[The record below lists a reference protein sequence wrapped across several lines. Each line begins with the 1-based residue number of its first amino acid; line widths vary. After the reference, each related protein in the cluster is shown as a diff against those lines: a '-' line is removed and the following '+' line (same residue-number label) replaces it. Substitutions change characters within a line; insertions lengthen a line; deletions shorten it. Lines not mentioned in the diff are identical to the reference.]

1 MRSSQGVQLPV
12 ACKAPEL
19 GAPLAAFLDKRAG
32 PGDRRAHDLTAHLQT
47 NSTRREINT
56 TFD

>member
-1 MRSSQGVQLPV
+1 MRSSQGVQLPA

-47 NSTRREINT
+47 PVQGEK
-56 TFD
+56 